1 MVKSFTHLLSELPGL
16 RDGAGSIQEML
27 LANLAMIGEIPSPT
41 FGEEAR
47 VNLLVQRFS
56 ECGLHNCS
64 TDNVGNGV
72 GILPGEDEES
82 NILVVAH
89 TDTPFADDVDH
100 IITFHKNHLTGLGIG
115 DNSFGVAMLASLPT
129 MLTHLNVSLK
139 SNLILMGASRS
150 LGRGNLEGL
159 GFFLSNNS
167 MPIRAGVCLEGV
179 HLGRL
184 SFASAGMIRGEIS
197 VSVLEERN
205 WDRLGTANAIVTLN
219 EVINGMTGISIPRRP
234 RTRIVLG
241 SITGGTSHNT
251 VPTKALLGFEVQSD
265 SAEMVRKVSRELH
278 DICAEVSSISG
289 AKVSLNIFAR
299 RKAGGIR
306 FTHPLVRRAR
316 RILTSLGVQIRPEP
330 STSELS
336 AFMDR
341 GIPAITIGLT
351 TGEQI
356 GTTNEAI
363 RIKPMFSGVAQLVG
377 ILMAIDAGFCDE
389 D

>member
-1 MVKSFTHLLSELPGL
+1 MPKGFTHLVSELPSL
-16 RDGAGSIQEML
+16 RDGVVSIQETL
-27 LANLAMIGEIPSPT
+27 LANLAMLGEIPSPT

-47 VNLLVQRFS
+47 VKLLVQRFS

-72 GILPGEDEES
+72 GILPGEDGEG

-89 TDTPFADDVDH
+89 TDTPFPDEVDH
-100 IITFHKNHLTGLGIG
+100 TITFHKNYLSGPGIG

-129 MLTHLNVSLK
+129 VLTHLDVRLK

-167 MPIRAGVCLEGV
+167 MPMRAGVCLEGV

-184 SFASAGMIRGEIS
+184 SFASTGMMRGEVS
-197 VSVLEERN
+197 VSVPEERD
-205 WDRLGTANAIVTLN
+205 WDRLDSANAIVTLN
-219 EVINGMTGISIPRRP
+219 EVVNGITSISIPRRP
-234 RTRIVLG
+234 KTRIVLG
-241 SITGGTSHNT
+241 SIRGGTSHNSI
-251 VPTKALLGFEVQSD
+251 PTEALLGFEVQSD
-265 SAEMVRKVSRELH
+265 SAEMRKVSSALH
-278 DICAEVSSISG
+278 DICAEVSALSG
-289 AKVSLNIFAR
+289 AKVVLNIFAR

-306 FTHPLVRRAR
+306 FTHPLVRRTR
-316 RILTSLGVQIRPEP
+316 RILTSLGVQGRPDP

-336 AFMDR
+336 AFINR

-356 GTTNEAI
+356 NTINEAI
-363 RIKPMFSGVAQLVG
+363 RIKPMFSGVAQLLG
-377 ILMAIDAGFCDE
+377 ILKAIDAGFCDE
-389 D
+389 N